1 MKRFVFG
8 LACLGLAMARAQAQS
23 IAAGDIA
30 AEASK
35 CQACHDAPGQ
45 NAVPRLNGQ
54 HPAYIL
60 TRLREFHNPASQTPH
75 ATYAMWDM
83 SSSIGAKKAEALAEF
98 FSRQT
103 PAPAHSGGTL
113 AAKGKQLYESG
124 AGNGPACQTCHGA
137 QGEGKGAVPRLAG
150 QHNLYLSQQ
159 LESFGLM
166 VRVHEAMNAPPAR

>member
-83 SSSIGAKKAEALAEF
+83 SSSIGPKRPKRWLNS
-98 FSRQT
+98 SRARLRRPRIAAGHWRRRGNNYMN
-103 PAPAHSGGTL
+103 PAPET
-113 AAKGKQLYESG
+113 
-124 AGNGPACQTCHGA
+124 A
-137 QGEGKGAVPRLAG
+137 QP
-150 QHNLYLSQQ
+150 
-159 LESFGLM
+159 
-166 VRVHEAMNAPPAR
+166 VRHVMARKARARVRFRGWRGSTTSTSVSNWKVSD